1 MLLTTFS
8 PLIGQCEFERERE
21 RELKEKKSATGL
33 EHAKGFDAPVAEHLA
48 AVQSSPW
55 WQP

>member
-21 RELKEKKSATGL
+21 RELKEKKSATGI